1 METYLKLFA
10 ADDLPIAQRRAML
23 AEERSVLD
31 SVMIEAKDMQRGLTK
46 SDTDKLDEYFQSIR
60 DIETRLSKAEKW
72 MDVPKSKAPL
82 EDPDGALVGRS
93 EIEMMYKLMVAALQ
107 TDNTRVI
114 TYREP
119 GSRRLTSL

>member
-1 METYLKLFA
+1 
-10 ADDLPIAQRRAML
+10 ML

-82 EDPDGALVGRS
+82 KNR
-93 EIEMMYKLMVAALQ
+93 M
-107 TDNTRVI
+107 
-114 TYREP
+114 
-119 GSRRLTSL
+119 RRW

>member
-46 SDTDKLDEYFQSIR
+46 GDTDKLDEYFQSIR
-60 DIETRLSKAEKW
+60 DIETRLSKSEKW
-72 MDVPKSKAPL
+72 MDVPQ
-82 EDPDGALVGRS
+82 VGS
-93 EIEMMYKLMVAALQ
+93 P
-107 TDNTRVI
+107 TRR
-114 TYREP
+114 T
-119 GSRRLTSL
+119 